1 MVKKALNWIQSQNVN
16 VIEDW
21 PTNSFNL
28 TCIEQVWS
36 LLEQR
41 TTKYQVKNLL
51 NLYFALF
58 KEWY

>member
-16 VIEDW
+16 VIQDW
-21 PTNSFNL
+21 PTNSLNL

-41 TTKYQVKNLL
+41 ITKYQVKNLL
-51 NLYFALF
+51 NLYSALF